1 MKGKDEV
8 LALLARA
15 GIAFDCEHHEPVFNM
30 MESDT
35 LVLSLQGARC
45 KNLVLKDKG
54 GRFFLVMTTGG
65 KSLDLSEAA
74 VALGSK
80 RLSFAS
86 AENLQALLGVVP
98 GSVSPLALVND
109 PAGQVRLVIDA
120 ELAGEAVFLL
130 HPLDNSATVALSRE
144 NLEAFLR
151 SIDHAPAW
159 LALKARAAA

>member
-1 MKGKDEV
+1 MDSMAVATALVPTLGYARVSKLARQSVAQGRPLLAILDE

-65 KSLDLSEAA
+65 KSLDLSRAGLARAEGEGSGLSAA
-74 VALGSK
+74 GA
-80 RLSFAS
+80 
-86 AENLQALLGVVP
+86 
-98 GSVSPLALVND
+98 
-109 PAGQVRLVIDA
+109 AGGFLR
-120 ELAGEAVFLL
+120 GEAPPSGGL
-130 HPLDNSATVALSRE
+130 P
-144 NLEAFLR
+144 
-151 SIDHAPAW
+151 
-159 LALKARAAA
+159 ARAASF

>member
-8 LALLARA
+8 LALLAQA

-45 KNLVLKDKG
+45 KNLLLKDKG

-65 KSLDLSEAA
+65 KSLDLVEAA

-98 GSVSPLALVND
+98 GS
-109 PAGQVRLVIDA
+109 
-120 ELAGEAVFLL
+120 
-130 HPLDNSATVALSRE
+130 
-144 NLEAFLR
+144 
-151 SIDHAPAW
+151 
-159 LALKARAAA
+159 